1 MGLHHCDAVSRTP
14 IPSVVSPECSGQGDQ
29 WLVLS
34 ATLAGNQ
41 ESQITLE
48 TNRDFCPFR
57 VSEPHVLQKGLL
69 LVFRG
74 PKLPYT
80 ELTWL
85 TFQIAKLIDHGIRPE
100 WVSASY

>member
-1 MGLHHCDAVSRTP
+1 MACAVCHLGR
-14 IPSVVSPECSGQGDQ
+14 
-29 WLVLS
+29 
-34 ATLAGNQ
+34 NQ

-48 TNRDFCPFR
+48 TNRDFCPLGYLSLMFTER
-57 VSEPHVLQKGLL
+57 TS

-85 TFQIAKLIDHGIRPE
+85 TFQIAKLVDYGIRPE
-100 WVSASY
+100 GVSQLLTKEARFPHILDGPWGQGA